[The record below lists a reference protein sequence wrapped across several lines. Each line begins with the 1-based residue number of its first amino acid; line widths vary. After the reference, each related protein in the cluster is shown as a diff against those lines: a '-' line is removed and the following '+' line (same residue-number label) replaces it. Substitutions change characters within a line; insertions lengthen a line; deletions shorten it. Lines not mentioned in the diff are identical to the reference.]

1 MTLKQEQI
9 AYYESQRLLAL
20 QALNDPATSAI
31 DKPQFLYKIEFFALR
46 IAQLSRE

>member
-1 MTLKQEQI
+1 MTPKEQQI
-9 AYYESQRLLAL
+9 AYYESQRVLAL

-31 DKPQFLYKIEFFALR
+31 DRPQLIYKIEFFALR